1 MQVMEAAKLLGEAIQ
16 QSPEYK
22 EFSEFKNQVDGD
34 AGIKALVTEYKRLQ
48 TVMQMRM
55 LSGQSQDAEESQRF
69 QQLGTLL
76 FADNRTST
84 YLLSEMRLQKLMA
97 DVFESLTAA
106 AGMEMPM

>member
-1 MQVMEAAKLLGEAIQ
+1 MQVMEAAALLGEAIQ

-22 EFSEFKNQVDGD
+22 EFAEFKAQVDAD

-48 TVMQMRM
+48 NRMQMAL
-55 LSGQSQDAEESQRF
+55 LSGGPQSAEDTRRF
-69 QQLGTLL
+69 QQLGSLL

-97 DVFESLTAA
+97 DVFEKLSAA
-106 AGMEMPM
+106 AGIEIVL